1 MYFHRY
7 NRIMPATIHRSAT
20 AEHGSRRLDLVIGA
34 LGLLAALAV
43 LPLPTVGVTPEV
55 AATLAVGAVALLAG
69 QRWGLAVVVLA
80 DIAQIGAL
88 WPRAFLHDPPSTMAQ
103 IGVAIGIAGALPGL
117 ISLGRAA
124 PELAELVLGHASP
137 RGRAMTRV
145 AMVLGAVLCLAGP
158 LI

>member
-1 MYFHRY
+1 
-7 NRIMPATIHRSAT
+7 MPATI
-20 AEHGSRRLDLVIGA
+20 RRTDLAIGA
-34 LGLLAALAV
+34 MGLLAALAV

-69 QRWGLAVVVLA
+69 QRWGIAVVVLA

-103 IGVAIGIAGALPGL
+103 VGVAIGIAGALPGL

-124 PELAELVLGHASP
+124 PELAELVLGQPSP
-137 RGRAMTRV
+137 RGHAMTRATV
-145 AMVLGAVLCLAGP
+145 FLAAGLCLAAP
-158 LI
+158 LL

>member
-1 MYFHRY
+1 M
-7 NRIMPATIHRSAT
+7 
-20 AEHGSRRLDLVIGA
+20 

-55 AATLAVGAVALLAG
+55 ASTLAVGAVALLAG

-103 IGVAIGIAGALPGL
+103 IGVAIGLAGALPGL
-117 ISLGRAA
+117 ISLGRAV
-124 PELAELVLGHASP
+124 PELAELVLGQPTP
-137 RGRAMTRV
+137 RGRAMTHGV
-145 AMVLGAVLCLAGP
+145 LLLGAGLCLAGP
-158 LI
+158 LL

>member
-1 MYFHRY
+1 V
-7 NRIMPATIHRSAT
+7 
-20 AEHGSRRLDLVIGA
+20 DLAIGL

-103 IGVAIGIAGALPGL
+103 IGVAIGLAGALPGL
-117 ISLGRAA
+117 ISLGRAV
-124 PELAELVLGHASP
+124 PELAELVLGHSSP
-137 RGRAMTRV
+137 RGQAMTRA
-145 AMVLGAVLCLAGP
+145 AMLFGSGLCLSAP
-158 LI
+158 LL